1 MTQIKRKL
9 LTAETRSHG
18 THEVRITF
26 ADQVQLD
33 KTSRAQG
40 WRNEKDWATQP
51 TPNAFLF
58 WNAARREGALPESL
72 TFEQFVDEELIDF
85 EFRTE
90 DAGTHGG
97 EGTDVD
103 PT

>member
-1 MTQIKRKL
+1 MTEIKRKL

-26 ADQVQLD
+26 ADTVQLD
-33 KTSRAQG
+33 KTSRARG
-40 WRNEKDWATQP
+40 WVDTKGWENQP
-51 TPNAFLF
+51 IPNAFLF
-58 WNAARREGALPESL
+58 WTAARREGVLPESL

-85 EFRTE
+85 EFRTA
-90 DAGTHGG
+90 DASTHGG
-97 EGTDVD
+97 EGTAAD